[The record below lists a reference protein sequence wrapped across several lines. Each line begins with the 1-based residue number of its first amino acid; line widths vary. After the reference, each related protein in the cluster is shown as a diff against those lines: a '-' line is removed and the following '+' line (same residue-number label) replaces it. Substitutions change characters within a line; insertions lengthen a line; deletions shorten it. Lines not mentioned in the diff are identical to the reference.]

1 MKSYYDIIYYIISY
15 MISCILWYRDIL
27 VSITFLPHVNDLNV
41 ALLNSLRQTL
51 VQVVVHI
58 IQVEVWVMK
67 DLLDKL
73 FDGLQGRKSK
83 SIGSIGSNMLK
94 YTRDTFLWFDSLAQ
108 TCWNTPGTP
117 SCGLLSIL
125 DLGSSYYKGCSW
137 KRDVAM
143 HTTPGHVPLL
153 WQPA

>member
-1 MKSYYDIIYYIISY
+1 
-15 MISCILWYRDIL
+15 L

-51 VQVVVHI
+51 VQAVVHI

-94 YTRDTFLWFDSLAQ
+94 YTRDTFLWFAEYSGPWQQLLQRVQLKKRCGSAYH
-108 TCWNTPGTP
+108 TRPCP
-117 SCGLLSIL
+117 SVMTACIGFCALCLHRIF
-125 DLGSSYYKGCSW
+125 DVIYDIIYYDIIC
-137 KRDVAM
+137 DITYDITV
-143 HTTPGHVPLL
+143 
-153 WQPA
+153 